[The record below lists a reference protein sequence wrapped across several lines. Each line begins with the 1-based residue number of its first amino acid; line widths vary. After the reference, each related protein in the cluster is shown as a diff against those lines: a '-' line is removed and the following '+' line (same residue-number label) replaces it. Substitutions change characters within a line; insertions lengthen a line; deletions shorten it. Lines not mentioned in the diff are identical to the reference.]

1 MPMRF
6 LFLISFLT
14 CCNLITFSQADYS
27 ILLKTGIVTPVENKG
42 KLSEIEAS
50 ASFIQG
56 NYYVVVQFYEIP
68 NQEIRTLFTQK
79 GIVCGSYLKNKAY
92 LMSVPKSQWPL
103 NHPQIRSVYTLKP
116 ESKIDHIINERN
128 EDSNDNTFVEVQ
140 VHLFPG
146 IDFKTAIMH
155 FAEKGYVLT
164 IDGSSLNFLGLRLN
178 QNKLNEL
185 ASIPFV
191 QWIEAAPPENETFNF
206 RAISNHKADILNS
219 SLPGQ
224 RALSGKGVIV
234 GEWDG
239 TGVGPHIDYNDRL
252 TNVEPFVA
260 GAGGNHATHVCG
272 TFGGAGNLHP
282 RAKGMAHEVEI
293 YAWDFAGSV
302 TMEMDTGILKYPF
315 VITQNSYGYNPAGDP
330 CTVRGRYDLNS
341 YNIDLLV
348 NKHPHL
354 LHVYANGNNRAA
366 NCIPG
371 GYRTVASG
379 YQCAKNVLT
388 VGAIAYNNANSTFH
402 SYGPALDGRIKP
414 DICAVGVNVTSTFP
428 NNNYQGGYNGTSMA
442 CPGISGTASLLYE
455 LYRRLNNNQDPH
467 FHTLKAVMCNTATD
481 LGRPGPDFIYGYG
494 GVNAWRAAEILE
506 NEFYL
511 VDSLDHG
518 DSLIKNITLP
528 DNLNQLKVFLCW
540 EDKPANSSTE
550 PALINDLDL
559 IVITPNGD
567 TIRPLVP
574 DHTNV
579 TANASQ
585 KTDTLNTNEQVTIL
599 SPESGDYKIVVL
611 GTNVPDPKPTF
622 TLTWESI
629 EPQIRVTYP
638 NGGESFPPPST
649 AGTVQTIRWDA
660 WGISQPISILLSLDN
675 GSSWDTLVQNLAVG
689 IRTWDWQNSPDSI
702 SSNTALIRIIS
713 GTFEDNSD
721 TTFTI
726 FNLGIPQNFD
736 AIPCSERLTL
746 YWDSLNGAIAY
757 QVYQLIDGQMKVIGQ
772 TTDTFIVV
780 NNLVNFE
787 EYWFAV
793 VGIDSDGGIGPR
805 SFAKMFVPD
814 DTKQAPEITLQPEI
828 QTACSGE
835 SLSFISESSIGSQP
849 VFSQWEYSV
858 DSGIS
863 WQLITGKESDTLNFN
878 PVRVHHNTLVYR
890 NSYSNE
896 CGGFEYTDTV
906 YFQVDTMIQ
915 YLVNPAHL
923 PVCEEDTVTL
933 EVELQS
939 VYPPDWIWQVYDD
952 EGIWIDSVENTLTFS
967 IPFVQYTQTGTLYRV
982 TGSNFCGD
990 TFSSD
995 TFMLVVRPP
1004 LSLII
1009 SNDTFLCT
1017 GQETVL
1023 FAQGLGGDT
1032 LNHYF
1037 EWMPGNLVNDSL
1049 ALNPLVTT
1057 LYTVSLSD
1065 GCSPLTVWDSV
1076 LVTRREPLEIF
1087 VSSDT
1092 TICIGSE
1099 TTLSIEI
1106 RGGDSLDYQLTW
1118 LDGTPADLLETFVP
1132 ADTGYYGF
1140 KVTDN
1145 CSEEFPE
1152 DSVYISWFA
1161 PLAVEITQIDTLC
1174 YGESVNLTATGS
1186 GGLSTAYT
1194 FSWNQGLG
1202 TGPNKTVQPESNES
1216 YMVVLTDNCTVVPD
1230 TAEMEV
1236 IVREPLSISFS
1247 GLNEICIYDTTLIT
1261 VSASGGIP
1269 SQYQFI
1275 WLPGGMSGASKAL
1288 NPQATTTY
1296 HVSLDD
1302 QCSNPFSDSFQ
1313 IIVNPLPDLAISI
1326 SDNMIC
1332 EHSPVYFEHLSPEN
1346 TITSRLWQIQNKQ
1359 FFDKKITTSFNQSG
1373 WLDISLA
1380 VEDIN
1385 GCKNDTV
1392 YSNAVEVF
1400 AIPKPNFSHL
1410 PEEADVLDKSM
1421 TFFNEGADYI
1431 SMVWNFGEGSVAQ
1444 YSPYHIEFPDTG
1456 NYEVTLTLTNILGC
1470 DSSITKTVRVKDLF
1484 MIHIPNAFS
1493 PDGNNIND
1501 VWKPV
1506 VRAAKDYELKLY
1518 NRWGELI
1525 FKSTDPEIGWEG
1537 NLLKSSLP
1545 ASEGFY
1551 MYNISV
1557 LDIYGVRHFEKGSVL
1572 LLR

>member
-6 LFLISFLT
+6 LLLISFLT
-14 CCNLITFSQADYS
+14 CCNLITYSQANYS
-27 ILLKTGIVTPVENKG
+27 ILLKTGTVIPVENKG
-42 KLSEIEAS
+42 EVSETEVTS
-50 ASFIQG
+50 SYFQG
-56 NYYVVVQFYEIP
+56 NYYVVVQFYDIP
-68 NQEIRTLFTQK
+68 NHEIRTLFSQK
-79 GIVCGSYLKNKAY
+79 GIVWGNYLKNKAY
-92 LMSVPKSQWPL
+92 LMAIPQDQWPL
-103 NHPQIRSVYTLKP
+103 SHPQIRSIFSLKP
-116 ESKIDHIINERN
+116 ESKIDNFILDINE
-128 EDSNDNTFVEVQ
+128 ESDNSSFAEVQ

-146 IDFKTAIMH
+146 IDFKSAINH
-155 FAEKGYVLT
+155 FAEKGFVLT

-178 QNKLNEL
+178 QNKLNQL

-219 SLPGQ
+219 TLPGQ
-224 RALSGKGVIV
+224 RGLTGKGVLV

-293 YAWDFAGSV
+293 YAWNFAGSV
-302 TMEMDTGILKYPF
+302 TMEMDTGILQYPF
-315 VITQNSYGYNPAGDP
+315 VITQNSYGYGPAGDP
-330 CTVRGRYDLNS
+330 CIVRGRYDLNS

-354 LHVYANGNNRAA
+354 LHVYANGNDRAS

-402 SYGPALDGRIKP
+402 SYGPALDGRLKP

-442 CPGISGTASLLYE
+442 CPGVSGTSALLYE
-455 LYRRLNNNQDPH
+455 LYRRLNNSDPH

-494 GVNAWRAAEILE
+494 GINAWRAAEILE
-506 NEFYL
+506 NDQYL
-511 VDSLDHG
+511 VDSMDHG

-528 DNLNQLKVFLCW
+528 TDLNQLKVFLCW
-540 EDKPANSSTE
+540 EDKPANSSTG

-559 IVITPNGD
+559 IVITPSGD

-579 TANASQ
+579 MANATQ

-599 SPESGDYKIVVL
+599 LPESGDYKIVVL

-622 TLTWESI
+622 TLTWETI

-638 NGGESFPPPST
+638 NGGESFPPPAT

-675 GSSWDTLVQNLAVG
+675 GTSWDTLVQNLAVG
-689 IRTWDWQNSPDSI
+689 IRTWDWQNSPDTI
-702 SSNTALIRIIS
+702 SSNKALIRIIS
-713 GTFEDNSD
+713 GTFVDDSD

-726 FNLGIPQNFD
+726 FNLGTPQNFD

-746 YWDSLNGAIAY
+746 FWDSLKGAAAY
-757 QVYQLIDGQMKVIGQ
+757 QVYHLINGQMQVIGQ
-772 TTDTFIVV
+772 TTDTFFVV
-780 NNLVNFE
+780 KNLINFE
-787 EYWFAV
+787 ENWFAV
-793 VGIDSDGGIGPR
+793 VGIDSDGGIGLR

-828 QTACSGE
+828 QTACSGDI
-835 SLSFISESSIGSQP
+835 LSFISESSIGDLP
-849 VFSQWEYSV
+849 MFSQWEYST
-858 DSGIS
+858 DSGIN
-863 WQLITGKESDTLNFN
+863 WQIISDKKSNSLNFN
-878 PVRVHHNTLVYR
+878 PVRVHHNALVYR

-906 YFQVDTMIQ
+906 YFQVDTILQ

-923 PVCEEDTVTL
+923 PVCEEDTVML

-939 VYPPDWIWQVYDD
+939 VYPPDWKWQVYD
-952 EGIWIDSVENTLTFS
+952 EGNWIDSTENTLTFS

-982 TGSNFCGD
+982 MGSNFCGD

-1004 LSLII
+1004 LSLLI
-1009 SNDTFLCT
+1009 SNDTVLCT
-1017 GQETVL
+1017 GQEAVL

-1032 LNHYF
+1032 LNRLI
-1037 EWMPGNLVNDSL
+1037 EWMPGNVINDSL
-1049 ALNPLVTT
+1049 AVNPLVTT
-1057 LYTVSLSD
+1057 LYTVVLSD
-1065 GCSPLTVWDSV
+1065 GCSPSTISDSV
-1076 LVTRREPLEIF
+1076 LVTRREPLEII

-1099 TTLSIEI
+1099 VTLSIET
-1106 RGGDSLDYQLTW
+1106 RGGDSLNYQLTW
-1118 LDGTPADLLETFVP
+1118 LDGTPASLLETFVP

-1161 PLAVEITQIDTLC
+1161 PLSVEITQIDTLC
-1174 YGESVNLTATGS
+1174 NGESVNLTATGS
-1186 GGLSTAYT
+1186 GGLNTSYT

-1202 TGPNKTVQPESNES
+1202 TGSIKTIQPQTDES
-1216 YMVVLTDNCTVVPD
+1216 YMVVLTDNCTVIPD
-1230 TAEMEV
+1230 TAEIEV
-1236 IVREPLSISFS
+1236 NVREPLSFTFS
-1247 GLNEICIYDTTLIT
+1247 GANEICIFETGIINI
-1261 VSASGGIP
+1261 SATGGIS
-1269 SQYQFI
+1269 SQYQFD
-1275 WLPGGMSGASKAL
+1275 WLPGGMSGASQAL
-1288 NPQATTTY
+1288 SPQATTTY
-1296 HVSLDD
+1296 HVTLDD
-1302 QCSNPFSDSFQ
+1302 QCSNPFTDSFE
-1313 IIVNPLPDLAISI
+1313 IIVNPLPDLSISI
-1326 SDNMIC
+1326 SENMVC
-1332 EHSPVYFEHLSPEN
+1332 ENRAVSFEHLSPEN
-1346 TITSRLWQIQNKQ
+1346 LTASRLWRIQNKQ
-1359 FFDKKITTSFNQSG
+1359 FSDKIVSTFFNQDG
-1373 WLDISLA
+1373 WYDVFLV

-1392 YSNAVEVF
+1392 YSNAVEVI
-1400 AIPKPNFSHL
+1400 AMPKPDFSQN
-1410 PEEADVLDKSM
+1410 PEEADVLDKRM
-1421 TFFNEGADYI
+1421 TFFNTGTDYM
-1431 SMVWNFGEGSVAQ
+1431 SMMWNFGEGSVAQ
-1444 YSPYHIEFPDTG
+1444 YSPYSLEYPDTG
-1456 NYEVTLTLTNILGC
+1456 TYEVTLTLTNILGC
-1470 DSSITKTVRVKDLF
+1470 DSSITKMVRVKDLF

-1506 VRAAKDYELKLY
+1506 VRAAKDYEIKLY

-1525 FKSTDPEIGWEG
+1525 FKSTDPEIGWDG
-1537 NLLKSSLP
+1537 MLLKSALP
-1545 ASEGFY
+1545 AAEGFY